1 MTRQAVLP
9 ILIAGFGLAACTHT
23 MAPTPPRAGVSAA
36 TCDTSASGARC
47 DVAIR
52 PGSAYRCEIGTFD
65 VDPEL
70 LSLRGG
76 RPVNI
81 FWRIDAPFAFCT
93 TDSVYLK
100 PNLAQDYR
108 QPFESFGAD
117 TDDGAR
123 GPNSAMLG
131 KCKQRWHWNWRND
144 GTALYQYNIE
154 ITDTRSGRKCTID
167 PFIRNG

>member
-1 MTRQAVLP
+1 MPRHAVLSV
-9 ILIAGFGLAACTHT
+9 LFASVALAACTHT
-23 MAPTPPRAGVSAA
+23 PPPATPKPGIAAA
-36 TCDTSASGARC
+36 TCDTSSGAARC

-52 PGSAYRCEIGTFD
+52 PGSAYRCEIGSFD
-65 VDPEL
+65 ITPEL
-70 LSLRGG
+70 LTLRGG

-81 FWRIDAPFAFCT
+81 FWRVDAPYAFCG

-100 PNLAQDYR
+100 PGLAQDYR

-123 GPNSAMLG
+123 GPNIAMLA

-144 GTALYQYNIE
+144 GSSLYQYNIE
-154 ITDTRSGRKCTID
+154 ITDTRTNRKCTID